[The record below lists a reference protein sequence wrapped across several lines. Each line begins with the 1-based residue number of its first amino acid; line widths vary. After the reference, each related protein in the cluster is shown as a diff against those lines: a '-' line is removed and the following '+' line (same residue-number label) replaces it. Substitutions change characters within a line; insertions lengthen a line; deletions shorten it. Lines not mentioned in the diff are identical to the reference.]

1 VNVPP
6 HDRAANLALWVLIAG
21 CLVGWQ
27 LFTMFSKRLPTVA
40 VVVQQAR
47 RFWVTRWIVLLAWIW
62 LGWHLFVRTST

>member
-6 HDRAANLALWVLIAG
+6 HDRAANLALWVLIAA

-27 LFTMFSKRLPTVA
+27 LFTMFSKKLPTVA
-40 VVVQQAR
+40 VVFQEAR
-47 RFWVTRWIVLLAWIW
+47 RFWVTRWFVLLGWVW

>member
-1 VNVPP
+1 VNVLP
-6 HDRAANLALWVLIAG
+6 HDRAANLALWVLIAA

-47 RFWVTRWIVLLAWIW
+47 RFRATRWIVLLGWVW

>member
-6 HDRAANLALWVLIAG
+6 HDRVANLVLWVLIAA

-27 LFTMFSKRLPTVA
+27 LFTMLSKRLPTVA
-40 VVVQQAR
+40 IVFQQAR
-47 RFWVTRWIVLLAWIW
+47 RFWPTRWLVLLVWVW